1 MATLIGR
8 NTRVEVESTL
18 DAAKV
23 VTAITKANPGVA
35 TSTAHGYAN
44 GDVVVLKDIV
54 GMTELDG
61 QIVRAANIATN
72 TFELEGIDTTLFG
85 TFTSG
90 NAHKI
95 SVWTTLGEA
104 RSLNAGGIS
113 PNKLDSTTL
122 LDSEKQFV
130 LGQSET
136 PEVTVEQLANPL
148 AAAAVKV
155 ETAARTAAALGFR
168 VTLSDSSKRI
178 FRGYVS
184 LPAENIPLSDLVT
197 ASFSIVQIKR
207 RLAYAS

>member
-1 MATLIGR
+1 MALIGR

-35 TSTAHGYAN
+35 TSATHGYAN
-44 GDVVVLKDIV
+44 GDVIVLKDIA

-61 QIVRAANIATN
+61 QIVRAANVTTN
-72 TFELEGIDTTLFG
+72 TFDLEGIDTTNFG

-95 SVWTTLGEA
+95 SAWVTLGEA
-104 RSLNAGGIS
+104 RSLNAGSVS

-122 LDSEKQFV
+122 LDSEKQYV
-130 LGQSET
+130 LGQSDT
-136 PEVTVEQLANPL
+136 PEVSVEALSNPL
-148 AAAAVKV
+148 ATAAVKV
-155 ETAARTAAALGFR
+155 EAAARAGTALGFR
-168 VTLSDSSKRI
+168 VTMSDSSKRLI
-178 FRGYVS
+178 RGFVS
-184 LPAENIPLSDLVT
+184 LPAENIPLSELVT